1 MTPYLK
7 MFRASNCITAPSVL
21 QVTVLHSESYLSKS
35 TKRKVNVLIQSV
47 ETLLLISFT
56 LKHSN

>member
-7 MFRASNCITAPSVL
+7 MFRAPNCITAPSVL
-21 QVTVLHSESYLSKS
+21 QVTVLHSERYFSKS
-35 TKRKVNVLIQSV
+35 TNRKVNVLIQNV

-56 LKHSN
+56 LKHYD